1 MTSAGYL
8 RFPHVHGDLV
18 TFVADDDVWLA
29 PADGGRAWRLSAD
42 HAAASHP
49 RISRDGTLI
58 AWTSRRD
65 GPPEV
70 YLADI
75 DGGHGRRLT
84 YWGDQR
90 TRVCGWTPDGEVLA
104 ITAAGQPFDHFTLAY
119 PLAADGAARLRSRRC
134 RSARSPTWPWRRT
147 ASRC

>member
-1 MTSAGYL
+1 MAAAGYL

-18 TFVADDDVWLA
+18 TFIADDDVWLA
-29 PADGGRAWRLSAD
+29 PADGGRAWRVSAD

-49 RISRDGTLI
+49 RISPDGSLI

-75 DGGHGRRLT
+75 DGGHGRRLS

-90 TRVCGWTPDGEVLA
+90 TRVCGWTPDGDVLA

-119 PLAADGAARLRSRRC
+119 PLAADGARLRSRRC